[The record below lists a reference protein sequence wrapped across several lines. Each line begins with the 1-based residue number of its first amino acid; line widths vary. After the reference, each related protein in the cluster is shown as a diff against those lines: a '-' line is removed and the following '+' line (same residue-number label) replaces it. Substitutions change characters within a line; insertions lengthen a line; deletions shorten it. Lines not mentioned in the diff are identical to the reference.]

1 MRHFSARNY
10 FSHEQSRFSRAHN
23 FSNSQNYSY
32 DNKCNLTSTFESD
45 SNCLIMCKSQ
55 AVQFPAMID
64 SGSQRS
70 LIKNPL
76 FQKFKIK
83 INPPKNGEP
92 PFLYN
97 ASDGKMPVIGVAT
110 IDLNISGL
118 HFIHNFIVME
128 ELSLQCILGRD
139 FMALSDCDLK
149 YSNNTVTL
157 CDDKCSVN
165 MLKDFR
171 VTTNLALLANDVKI
185 DPHSECLVSI
195 ILKNITHTKEKQF
208 LVEPLPALYQQKY
221 YVGNALIQQSGKDK
235 MFILVKNFFPK
246 KLKIKK
252 RTPLAQL
259 LPFTKNFHTTPWTPP
274 SPPPTPPAYCQPSN
288 DSAPS
293 SGNNYTQHLIN
304 PPSASFSYSPSPTES
319 SSPHHSLSSSHL
331 IVAPIPHHTSSQV
344 YNHISANFNNANL
357 DNNNCSPHNK
367 KSSAATTFIPSL
379 MSLNVHQ
386 TVVSNSKATI
396 LPLMS
401 LHVDQRSSSC
411 EQTGFSG

>member
-32 DNKCNLTSTFESD
+32 DNKCNLTSTFDSD

-70 LIKNPL
+70 LIKNSL
-76 FQKFKIK
+76 FQKLKTK
-83 INPPKNGEP
+83 INPPKNGQP
-92 PFLYN
+92 TFLYN

-118 HFIHNFIVME
+118 HFIHDFIVME
-128 ELSLQCILGRD
+128 ELSPQCILGRD

-149 YSNNTVTL
+149 YSNRTVTL
-157 CDDKCSVN
+157 CDNKCTVN

-185 DPHSECLVSI
+185 DPHTECLVPI
-195 ILKNITHTKEKQF
+195 ILKHKTHSKAKQF

-221 YVGNALIQQSGKDK
+221 YVGSALIQQSGEDK
-235 MFILVKNFFPK
+235 MFILVKKFFPK
-246 KLKIKK
+246 KLKIKA

-274 SPPPTPPAYCQPSN
+274 SSPPTPSAYSQPSYN
-288 DSAPS
+288 VAPS
-293 SGNNYTQHLIN
+293 WDHHDTEHSTNSPN
-304 PPSASFSYSPSPTES
+304 PSSCPTPHPTS
-319 SSPHHSLSSSHL
+319 SSS
-331 IVAPIPHHTSSQV
+331 V
-344 YNHISANFNNANL
+344 NNISANFNNANL

>member
-1 MRHFSARNY
+1 MRHFGARNY
-10 FSHEQSRFSRAHN
+10 FSHAQSRFSRAHN

-45 SNCLIMCKSQ
+45 PNCLIMCKSQ

-70 LIKNPL
+70 LIKNSL
-76 FQKFKIK
+76 FQKLKIK

-171 VTTNLALLANDVKI
+171 VTTNLALLANEVKI
-185 DPHSECLVSI
+185 DPHSECLVPI
-195 ILKNITHTKEKQF
+195 ILKHKTHTKAKQF

-221 YVGNALIQQSGKDK
+221 YVGNALIQQSGEDK
-235 MFILVKNFFPK
+235 MCILLKNFSPK
-246 KLKIKK
+246 KLKIKA

-259 LPFTKNFHTTPWTPP
+259 LPFTKNFHTAPWTPP
-274 SPPPTPPAYCQPSN
+274 SPPLPTLIIHNPRIILLPPLTTTPPIILKTTHIILLPPTSHKQLYHAIIMIIYLFLQN
-288 DSAPS
+288 ITIIIIVILFHL
-293 SGNNYTQHLIN
+293 NFLIFVHIINLIN
-304 PPSASFSYSPSPTES
+304 PVFL
-319 SSPHHSLSSSHL
+319 HSCL
-331 IVAPIPHHTSSQV
+331 
-344 YNHISANFNNANL
+344 
-357 DNNNCSPHNK
+357 
-367 KSSAATTFIPSL
+367 
-379 MSLNVHQ
+379 
-386 TVVSNSKATI
+386 
-396 LPLMS
+396 
-401 LHVDQRSSSC
+401 
-411 EQTGFSG
+411 